1 MGKEMP
7 MVICRH
13 LRQLL
18 YLSQN
23 HTMERERKVKQHPV
37 VPLVLLN
44 LWRLATPLF
53 IFFVLVFVV
62 PKPAHAERSN
72 NLEPKASSS
81 SITTPKTTPAQTVP
95 EVIPL
100 TSVAIK
106 AVELSDSIRSFSE
119 SRTLDQHIDSIQQA
133 LPAAVDQGR
142 AALVATMRILG
153 RRVALSTLQAYQ
165 RQWQRIQ
172 TDYADWLSVLT
183 KHSIKLQNNLQ
194 RLAELEKTW
203 LLTFEAAQAS
213 VTSAL
218 NMQQIKESLQL
229 IRKAQPILK
238 ERLTLVLNL
247 QSQIGDE
254 LAETRKVLAQI
265 TQMQE
270 RSVSHIFERDNPP
283 LWSPAPWKDALKLKP
298 AHIRNAIGQYVV
310 DFRAYIERESNLFF
324 LQAGIFALLTLLFS
338 AARHQTR
345 LWSLAGNAFS
355 PAIKVFHHPFAA
367 ALAITL
373 FVVTSPAW
381 TVLPPA
387 VQGFYQVT
395 LLMPMFILVR
405 TFISTRLSYGILA
418 IVVLFTLDTIREFL
432 TDNQLA
438 IGQIVLAGESLAAI
452 FLVIWLLRNLRPS
465 FGVFSGKSRE
475 RLVEAGAFLVTAAL
489 ATSAAAA
496 ISGRLELACLITPGI
511 IASGALA
518 LVLAALI
525 RVFIGIIALTF
536 QLWPLKSLRMI
547 QYHRRLLEKRL
558 HRLLILAAAVGLA
571 TRYLSHIGLL
581 APVQEVGLFILNL
594 KLDHGVISISLG
606 GILEFFLT
614 IVAAYLLSLF
624 IRFILRE
631 DVYPRL
637 GITQGASYAFSS
649 LLHYFILAFGLIIA
663 MAAMGMD
670 LTKLTVLTG
679 AFGIGIGFG
688 LQSVVNNFVS
698 GLILLFERPIHVGD
712 TIEMGELQAK
722 VRTIGI
728 RASTVNT
735 PQGADIIVPN
745 SQLVS
750 EKVTNWTLSNQQRRI
765 DLPVGINYGAD
776 PEAAIQLLRD
786 VALANPNVL
795 REPPPRALMTGYGD
809 SSINFELRVW
819 TEEFENWPTIR
830 SELAVAVYY
839 AVQKSAMNFP
849 FPQQEV
855 RLLNTKEDDAC

>member
-1 MGKEMP
+1 
-7 MVICRH
+7 
-13 LRQLL
+13 
-18 YLSQN
+18 
-23 HTMERERKVKQHPV
+23 MERKRKLKRHPV
-37 VPLVLLN
+37 VPLISPN
-44 LWRLATPLF
+44 LWRLATALF
-53 IFFVLVFVV
+53 FFLALVVAL
-62 PKPAHAERSN
+62 PKPAHAERN
-72 NLEPKASSS
+72 NKLEPEAVGS
-81 SITTPKTTPAQTVP
+81 SITTPPPPTQAVP
-95 EVIPL
+95 EAIPL
-100 TSVAIK
+100 TIVAIK

-119 SRTLDQHIDSIQQA
+119 SRSIDQQIDSIQQA

-142 AALVATMRILG
+142 AALVATTRILG

-165 RQWQRIQ
+165 RQWQGIQ
-172 TDYADWLSVLT
+172 ADYADWLSVLT
-183 KHSIKLQNNLQ
+183 KRSTKLQNNLQ
-194 RLAELEKTW
+194 RLDELEKTW
-203 LLTFEAAQAS
+203 SLTFEAAQAS
-213 VTSAL
+213 ETSTL
-218 NMQQIKESLQL
+218 NIQQIKENLQL
-229 IRKAQPILK
+229 IRKTQPILK

-254 LAETRKVLAQI
+254 LAGSRKVLALI
-265 TQMQE
+265 TQKQE
-270 RSVSHIFERDNPP
+270 RSVSSIFECDSPP
-283 LWSPAPWKDALKLKP
+283 LWSPTPWKDALNLNP
-298 AHIRNAIGQYVV
+298 THIKNVIVQYVK
-310 DFRAYIERESNLFF
+310 DFKAYIKREPSLFY

-345 LWSLAGNAFS
+345 LWSLAGNVFS

-373 FVVTSPAW
+373 FIVTSPAW

-387 VQGFYQVT
+387 VHGIYQVI
-395 LLMPMFILVR
+395 LLMPMFILIR
-405 TFISTRLSYGILA
+405 TFITTRLSYGILA
-418 IVVLFTLDTIREFL
+418 IVVLFTLDTVREFL
-432 TDNQLA
+432 IDNQLA
-438 IGQIVLAGESLAAI
+438 VGQIILASESLAAI
-452 FLVIWLLRNLRPS
+452 FLVRWLLRNIRTTV
-465 FGVFSGKSRE
+465 GVVSGESRG
-475 RLVEAGAFLVTAAL
+475 RVVEAGAFLITAAL
-489 ATSAAAA
+489 ASGAAAA
-496 ISGRLELACLITPGI
+496 ISGRLELAGLITPGI

-518 LVLAALI
+518 LTLAALI

-558 HRLLILAAAVGLA
+558 HRLLILTAVVGLIA
-571 TRYLSHIGLL
+571 RYLSHIGLF
-581 APVQEVGLFILNL
+581 APVQEIGLFILNL
-594 KLDHGVISISLG
+594 KLEYGVISISLG

-614 IVAAYLLSLF
+614 VVAAYLLSLF
-624 IRFILRE
+624 LRFILRE

-649 LLHYFILAFGLIIA
+649 LLHYFILAFGLLIA

-722 VRTIGI
+722 VRAIGI
-728 RASTVNT
+728 RASTVST
-735 PQGADIIVPN
+735 FQGADIIVPN

-750 EKVTNWTLSNQQRRI
+750 EKVTNWTLSNQRRRI

-776 PEAAIQLLRD
+776 PEDAIQMLKE

-809 SSINFELRVW
+809 SSINFELRAW
-819 TEEFENWPTIR
+819 TEEFENWPSIK
-830 SELAVAVYY
+830 SELAMAVYY
-839 AVQKSAMNFP
+839 AVQKSSMNFP
-849 FPQQEV
+849 FPQREV
-855 RLLNTKEDDAC
+855 LLLNKKEDDLC